1 MNGIKTATNVTGGS
15 QMDQGF
21 IAEGPDSPNI
31 YWESGSYFT
40 GQGVTIEVT
49 YNSDGSYTTLTNF
62 DDTSVWRQF
71 MYGGHTTKM
80 VPITNTYIPPADIT
94 VQKIWNDQDNA
105 FNTRENIQLALYQS
119 LDGGKNWS
127 PYMQTVENEQGE
139 TELKEAVFN
148 ISKDATE
155 EELSHL
161 FTVPSKVDGK
171 TATYKVVEMAWNE
184 STQEYEKRAV
194 KGYDDPKYSNEDGLT
209 SGTLSVDNDLKT
221 YDISVQKIWNDNEN
235 AYNTRKDIQLVLQ
248 RQLEGET
255 TWSDV
260 GTHDIASGATEDAD
274 LSKMFENLPSV
285 VNGLNATYHVI
296 ERVTVNGQVQERVP
310 GYSTPTYD
318 PENISESGNL
328 TVTNKLLKTNLNFI
342 KYANDGTTPLSDIR
356 FDVVGENGFT
366 QTVITDETGKVDFT
380 GLPVGKYTL
389 TESNIPTGYEQ
400 VGPWNFEVVD
410 NDGVLSV
417 VWSDETGSPYENGE
431 EGKVVNHLKHFD
443 LTVNKTDDQKKALE
457 GAEFT
462 LVDANGKKFDV
473 TVDGASFTFTGLI
486 APGTYTLTETKA
498 PDGYRG
504 LTEPITIEIDA
515 LGQVKVDGVA
525 QEDVLAENGN
535 NKITLSVAN
544 DPKAPL
550 PSTGGPGTLL
560 FSLIGM
566 LALSATGLYFYFR
579 KNQEVA

>member
-1 MNGIKTATNVTGGS
+1 MDEWHNLPLYDADGNQYEYTLEELPNPYFDSVQGKTVESKIDGVVKVPNNNVDKWINNNPGFIVINTTDSKWIVWTLDPIVSKEAFMNGIKTATNVTGGS

-248 RQLEGET
+248 RHG
-255 TWSDV
+255 
-260 GTHDIASGATEDAD
+260 
-274 LSKMFENLPSV
+274 
-285 VNGLNATYHVI
+285 
-296 ERVTVNGQVQERVP
+296 
-310 GYSTPTYD
+310 
-318 PENISESGNL
+318 L
-328 TVTNKLLKTNLNFI
+328 TVCVGI
-342 KYANDGTTPLSDIR
+342 WQHDGCNGSDSSTSRTI
-356 FDVVGENGFT
+356 G
-366 QTVITDETGKVDFT
+366 
-380 GLPVGKYTL
+380 
-389 TESNIPTGYEQ
+389 
-400 VGPWNFEVVD
+400 
-410 NDGVLSV
+410 
-417 VWSDETGSPYENGE
+417 
-431 EGKVVNHLKHFD
+431 
-443 LTVNKTDDQKKALE
+443 DD
-457 GAEFT
+457 
-462 LVDANGKKFDV
+462 
-473 TVDGASFTFTGLI
+473 S
-486 APGTYTLTETKA
+486 
-498 PDGYRG
+498 
-504 LTEPITIEIDA
+504 
-515 LGQVKVDGVA
+515 
-525 QEDVLAENGN
+525 
-535 NKITLSVAN
+535 
-544 DPKAPL
+544 
-550 PSTGGPGTLL
+550 
-560 FSLIGM
+560 
-566 LALSATGLYFYFR
+566 
-579 KNQEVA
+579 